1 MTRLKIFR
9 LTDFHHNAIERAER
23 EFDQWSATV
32 EVLSVIPSMG
42 TYGGA
47 EEFASTMMLTVLYQ
61 DLEAAR

>member
-9 LTDFHHNAIERAER
+9 FYPDASERIER

-61 DLEAAR
+61 DRQVAR